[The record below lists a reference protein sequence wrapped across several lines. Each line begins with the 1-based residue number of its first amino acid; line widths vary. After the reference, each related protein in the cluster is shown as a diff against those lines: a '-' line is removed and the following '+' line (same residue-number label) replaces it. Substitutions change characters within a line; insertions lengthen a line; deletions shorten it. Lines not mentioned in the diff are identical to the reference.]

1 MHRSTGAH
9 GTFRRNGST
18 AEEKSIFSISP
29 DRLLD
34 AIENDAALIGRDYR
48 GGMSGAAEGAYIE
61 DPSWPLPCLP
71 RPKKL
76 MPDQCKE
83 ALQRL
88 EPGETQANVARSY
101 GLSAIT
107 VRRMVRSARPSGGLA
122 R

>member
-1 MHRSTGAH
+1 
-9 GTFRRNGST
+9 
-18 AEEKSIFSISP
+18 
-29 DRLLD
+29 
-34 AIENDAALIGRDYR
+34 
-48 GGMSGAAEGAYIE
+48 
-61 DPSWPLPCLP
+61 
-71 RPKKL
+71 

-88 EPGETQANVARSY
+88 ECGETQANVARSY